1 MRTSHAS
8 LLILILAGA
17 LTRPALAADPHTII
31 AAKQLLQN
39 GMNHGNPALM
49 LKARGQFMSLLAA
62 EPEAPALHY
71 WVAVTDWRVVP
82 ILASQDRDGA
92 KRYCDEGLAHCDA
105 ALKADPRMAE
115 ALAVKAG
122 LQGLAINFNGAAA
135 MTLGPTLRANM
146 GRAVEM
152 APSNPR
158 IRLLDGINTL
168 HMPEFFG
175 GGADKA
181 LEKLKQANALFAAES
196 VADSTAPDWGRDDAF
211 LWAGR
216 CAMMLKDYAAARDYF
231 QHALGTNPA
240 NGWVR
245 TGLLPAAL
253 DSLAKQPKAKS

>member
-1 MRTSHAS
+1 MRTSHRS
-8 LLILILAGA
+8 LLILLLAGA
-17 LTRPALAADPHTII
+17 LTRPALAADPHTLV
-31 AAKQLLQN
+31 AAKQLLQS
-39 GMNHGNPALM
+39 GMNHGDAALM
-49 LKARGQFMSLLAA
+49 LKARGQFMGLLAA
-62 EPEAPALHY
+62 EPEAAALHY

-82 ILASQDRDGA
+82 MIAGKNRDSA
-92 KRYCDEGLAHCDA
+92 KRYCGEGLAQCDA

-135 MTLGPTLRANM
+135 ISLGPALGANM
-146 GRAVEM
+146 GRAIEM

-168 HMPEFFG
+168 HMPAFFG

-181 LEKLKQANALFAAES
+181 LEKFKQAQALFAAES

-216 CAMMLKDYAAARDYF
+216 CAMTLKDYAAARDYF
-231 QHALGTNPA
+231 QHALDSNPD

-245 TGLLPAAL
+245 TGLLPAAA
-253 DSLAKQPKAKS
+253 DSLAKQPRVKS